1 MYYAGIDIGSS
12 YTKAVIIDD
21 DGKRLGA
28 AVAKTGINFDEA
40 AKTLFNEAL
49 KKAGLKKDQIAM
61 VVSTGVG
68 RNNCSF
74 AQANKPEISCIAK
87 GSYHLHGASCM
98 VIDIGGQDNKVIKL
112 AADGR
117 QLFFKMNR
125 KCAAGTGSFLEEIA
139 MRLDTGTDKMNKLA
153 AQAGKS
159 VPINSFCTVF
169 AGTEIIHQIRENQD
183 INGIMRGIFESVVKR
198 TLEMAPIDDTVV
210 LSGGAVATNP
220 VLIDLFKEKLEQEVM
235 LLEHP
240 QDVGALGAALY
251 ARSLQQGAPDEQK

>member
-12 YTKAVIIDD
+12 YTKAVIVDEN
-21 DGKRLGA
+21 GQRVGG
-28 AVAKTGINFDEA
+28 AVARTGINFDQAAQALFEA
-40 AKTLFNEAL
+40 SLKNAAL
-49 KKAGLKKDQIAM
+49 QKEQIAR

-68 RNNCSF
+68 RNNCTF
-74 AQANKPEISCIAK
+74 AHAAKPEISCIAK
-87 GSYHLHGASCM
+87 ASYHQHGAQCI

-112 AADGR
+112 DAAGR

-139 MRLDTGTDKMNKLA
+139 MRLNTSTDEMNRLA
-153 AQAGKS
+153 GQSDRS

-169 AGTEIIHQIRENQD
+169 AGTEIIHQIRENHE
-183 INGIMRGIFESVVKR
+183 ISGIMRGIFESVVKR

-220 VLIDLFKEKLEQEVM
+220 VLVDLFREKLDQKVQ
-235 LLEHP
+235 LLERA
-240 QDVGALGAALY
+240 QEIGALGAALY
-251 ARSLQQGAPDEQK
+251 ARELHG

>member
-12 YTKAVIIDD
+12 YTKAVIID
-21 DGKRLGA
+21 GEGTRLGA
-28 AVAKTGINFDEA
+28 SVAKTGINFGSA
-40 AKTLFNEAL
+40 SKKLFNKAL
-49 KKAGLKKDQIAM
+49 KDASLKKDQIDL

-68 RNNCSF
+68 RKNCPFSHT
-74 AQANKPEISCIAK
+74 AKPEISCIAK
-87 GSYHLHGASCM
+87 GSYHLHGAQCI

-112 AADGR
+112 AADGK

-139 MRLDTGTDKMNKLA
+139 MRLNTSTAEMNKLA
-153 AQAGKS
+153 GETDKS

-198 TLEMAPIDDTVV
+198 TLEMVTIDDTVV

-220 VLIDLFKEKLEQEVM
+220 VLVDLFREKLDQDVV
-235 LLEHP
+235 LPDYP
-240 QDVGALGAALY
+240 QDTGALGAALY
-251 ARSLQQGAPDEQK
+251 ARNIQQALSG